1 MTLGGYSGDA
11 VAAQIPFV
19 VSDVQ
24 WPIAS
29 TYQLAE
35 ERGYVVHHER
45 GNNYLE
51 KGGRRVPMDVIKR
64 TYVIKGT
71 VNEPDS
77 DD

>member
-1 MTLGGYSGDA
+1 MTLDGYSGDTVSA
-11 VAAQIPFV
+11 KIPFV
-19 VSDVQ
+19 VSDAQ

-51 KGGRRVPMDVIKR
+51 KDGRRAPMDVIQR

-71 VNEPDS
+71 
-77 DD
+77 